1 MLPERLN
8 QHVPQGGQVQLQ
20 ALAVELA
27 ALLVH
32 SVELAAP
39 LVLVQE
45 QAVPLVLA
53 EELAAP
59 LVLAEE
65 LAELEV
71 TQALAVLVV
80 VQAHF

>member
-32 SVELAAP
+32 SVELAAA
-39 LVLVQE
+39 LVLVEE
-45 QAVPLVLA
+45 QAVPLVL
-53 EELAAP
+53 P
-59 LVLAEE
+59 EE

>member
-53 EELAAP
+53 EELA
-59 LVLAEE
+59 
-65 LAELEV
+65 ELEV

>member
-39 LVLVQE
+39 LVLDE
-45 QAVPLVLA
+45 GQAVL
-53 EELAAP
+53 

-71 TQALAVLVV
+71 TQVLAVLVV
-80 VQAHF
+80 VQVHF

>member
-8 QHVPQGGQVQLQ
+8 QHVPQGVQVQLQ

-32 SVELAAP
+32 SVELAAA
-39 LVLVQE
+39 LVLVEE
-45 QAVPLVLA
+45 QAVPLVL
-53 EELAAP
+53 P
-59 LVLAEE
+59 EE

-80 VQAHF
+80 VQVHF